1 MDATVNDQPPQ
12 DDPPQQL
19 DRTRADDFPTL
30 AQRVKADVE
39 DLLQSAEFVDDELCR
54 LTTDFEEE
62 SAVTVLDLEDEVP
75 WSPDELMAQLNG
87 IAATAYRI
95 ARNVRPLIELR
106 TRHLIASADRETGWS
121 NGAAG

>member
-1 MDATVNDQPPQ
+1 MDATVNDQPPP
-12 DDPPQQL
+12 DDQPQQP
-19 DRTRADDFPTL
+19 DPTRADDFPTL

-39 DLLQSAEFVDDELCR
+39 DLVQSADFVDDELFR

-75 WSPDELMAQLNG
+75 WSPAELMAQLNG

-106 TRHLIASADRETGWS
+106 TRHLIARADRERGRS

>member
-1 MDATVNDQPPQ
+1 MDATVNDQPPH
-12 DDPPQQL
+12 DDQPQQA
-19 DRTRADDFPTL
+19 DPTRADDFPTL

-39 DLLQSAEFVDDELCR
+39 GLIQSAEVVDDELFR

-62 SAVTVLDLEDEVP
+62 RAVTVLNLEDEIP

-95 ARNVRPLIELR
+95 ARNVHPLIELR
-106 TRHLIASADRETGWS
+106 TRHLVARADIETGRT
-121 NGAAG
+121 NGTAT

>member
-1 MDATVNDQPPQ
+1 V
-12 DDPPQQL
+12 
-19 DRTRADDFPTL
+19 
-30 AQRVKADVE
+30 
-39 DLLQSAEFVDDELCR
+39 QSAEFVDDELFR

-62 SAVTVLDLEDEVP
+62 SAVTVLNLEDEVP
-75 WSPDELMAQLNG
+75 WSPDEAMAQLNG

-106 TRHLIASADRETGWS
+106 TRHLIARADRETGRS

>member
-1 MDATVNDQPPQ
+1 MDATANDQSPP
-12 DDPPQQL
+12 DDRPQQP
-19 DRTRADDFPTL
+19 DPTRADDFPTL
-30 AQRVKADVE
+30 AQSVKADVE
-39 DLLQSAEFVDDELCR
+39 DLVQSAEFVDDDLFR

-62 SAVTVLDLEDEVP
+62 RAVTVLNLEDEIP

-95 ARNVRPLIELR
+95 ARNVHPLIERR
-106 TRHLIASADRETGWS
+106 TQHLIARADRETGRS